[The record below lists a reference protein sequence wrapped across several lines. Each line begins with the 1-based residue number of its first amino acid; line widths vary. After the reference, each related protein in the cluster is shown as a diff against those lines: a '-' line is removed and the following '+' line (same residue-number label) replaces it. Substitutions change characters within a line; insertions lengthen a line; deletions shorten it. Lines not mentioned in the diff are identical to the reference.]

1 MCYSV
6 IEQMFGKEHT
16 TMTEK
21 EKEMIEMI
29 KSYPDKG
36 YALQMAIEIFT
47 LYAEPPEASQ
57 EPSLACQ
64 QECS

>member
-1 MCYSV
+1 
-6 IEQMFGKEHT
+6 MFGKEHT

-36 YALQMAIEIFT
+36 YALKIAIEIFT

>member
-1 MCYSV
+1 
-6 IEQMFGKEHT
+6 
-16 TMTEK
+16 MTEK

>member
-1 MCYSV
+1 
-6 IEQMFGKEHT
+6 
-16 TMTEK
+16 MTEK

-57 EPSLACQ
+57 ERGLACQ

>member
-1 MCYSV
+1 
-6 IEQMFGKEHT
+6 
-16 TMTEK
+16 MTEK
-21 EKEMIEMI
+21 EEKMLEMI

-47 LYAEPPEASQ
+47 VYAEPPEASQ
-57 EPSLACQ
+57 ERGLACQ

>member
-1 MCYSV
+1 
-6 IEQMFGKEHT
+6 
-16 TMTEK
+16 MTEK

-36 YALQMAIEIFT
+36 YALKMAIEIFT

-57 EPSLACQ
+57 EPNLACQ

>member
-6 IEQMFGKEHT
+6 IEQMFGKEHN

-21 EKEMIEMI
+21 EEEMLEMI
-29 KSYPDKG
+29 KSYPDTV
-36 YALQMAIEIFT
+36 YALQKAIEIFT
-47 LYAEPPEASQ
+47 LYAEPHEASQ
-57 EPSLACQ
+57 AQDLACQ

>member
-1 MCYSV
+1 
-6 IEQMFGKEHT
+6 MFGKKHT

-21 EKEMIEMI
+21 EQEMIEMI

-47 LYAEPPEASQ
+47 LCAEPPEASQ